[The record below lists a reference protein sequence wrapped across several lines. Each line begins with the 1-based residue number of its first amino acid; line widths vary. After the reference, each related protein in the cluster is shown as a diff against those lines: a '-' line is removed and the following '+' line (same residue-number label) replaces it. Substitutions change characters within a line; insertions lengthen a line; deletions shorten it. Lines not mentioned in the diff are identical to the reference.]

1 MNGRVFPEL
10 LHSIEVVS
18 KVRIRLRMK
27 IPDSSDNSWR
37 LDNDFYTVSLSTG
50 RTWID
55 PSSIRH
61 RFHLLEFGFTG
72 FALIV
77 IDGHEAQSNLV
88 VDDSSKRT
96 NESYD
101 CCSTFD
107 MNSLH
112 HQESCN
118 HLASPE
124 QMASS
129 SLTNRSILGVL
140 RGCP

>member
-18 KVRIRLRMK
+18 KVRVRLRMK
-27 IPDSSDNSWR
+27 ISDSSDDSRR
-37 LDNDFYTVSLSTG
+37 LDDDLDTVRLSAR

-61 RFHLLEFGFTG
+61 RFHLLELRFTG
-72 FALIV
+72 LTLVV

-88 VDDSSKRT
+88 VDDSSKQT

-112 HQESCN
+112 HRESCS

-124 QMASS
+124 QTGSS

-140 RGCP
+140 RGRP